1 VAQITIEIPDELLPR
16 LEPHQNRLSSV
27 LSRWVATLDT
37 TPDSK
42 KFASSQATG
51 VYQEIIDFLLTRPDP
66 TTILSFK
73 ISEQSQTRLS
83 QLLEQN
89 RTAQPA
95 AKDVVELDLYEQLDQ
110 MMRMLKIR
118 AFAMIQQNG
127 EGSPVQAG

>member
-118 AFAMIQQNG
+118 VFAGSKFNG

>member
-1 VAQITIEIPDELLPR
+1 MAQITIEIPDELLPR

-27 LSRWVATLDT
+27 LSHWVATLDT
-37 TPDSK
+37 TPNSK
-42 KFASSQATG
+42 NLASSQATG

-66 TTILSFK
+66 ATILSFK

-89 RTAQPA
+89 RTAQLA
-95 AKDVVELDLYEQLDQ
+95 AKDIVELDLYEQLDQ

-118 AFAMIQQNG
+118 AFAMVKQNG